1 MRRRHFLKLSS
12 SITAVAAWSPRLFAG
27 NPEHIDAAWYRQH
40 RRFAD
45 LPVSRVAYVERG
57 SGPVALFIHGYPLN
71 GYQWRG
77 ALERLHTHRRCI
89 APDVMGMG
97 FTQTPELQEIS
108 PLAQVEMLG
117 LMLDKLHVDS
127 VDLVANDS
135 GGLVAQLFLAKFPQ
149 RVRTILLTNC
159 DVDTNNPP
167 AGFVP
172 FIQEARKGTMV
183 DRFLVPQLEDKNL
196 ARSPGGMGGI
206 AYSFPE
212 KLADETIEIYLRPLT
227 ENPLRKAQVSQY
239 AVSMG
244 TNLLV
249 PIREDLKHWKNPARM
264 VWGMKDALFN
274 VEWADWL
281 DRTLPGSRG
290 VRRVEGANLFFP
302 EEFPDVIAEEAIKLW
317 GVRG

>member
-1 MRRRHFLKLSS
+1 MRRRQFVKLSS
-12 SITAVAAWSPRLFAG
+12 SIAAMAAVSPCIFATKT
-27 NPEHIDAAWYRQH
+27 EMIDAAWYREH
-40 RRFAD
+40 RRFAN
-45 LPVSRVAYVERG
+45 LSMSRVAYVERG
-57 SGPVALFIHGYPLN
+57 SGPAALFVHGYPLN

-97 FTQTPELQEIS
+97 STQTPESQEIS
-108 PLAQVEMLG
+108 PLTQVQMLG
-117 LMLDKLHVDS
+117 KLLDSLRVDS

-183 DRFLVPQLEDKNL
+183 DRFLVPQLEDKSI

-212 KLADETIEIYLRPLT
+212 KLADETIEMYLRPLT
-227 ENPLRKAQVSQY
+227 ATPLKKTQVSQY

-249 PIREDLKHWKNPARM
+249 AVREDLKRWKNPARM
-264 VWGMKDALFN
+264 VWGMRDQLFN

-281 DRTLPGSRG
+281 DRTLPGSHG
-290 VRRVEGANLFFP
+290 VRRLEGANLFFP
-302 EEFPDVIAEEAIKLW
+302 EEFPDVIAEEAKKLW
-317 GVRG
+317 GVRS

>member
-1 MRRRHFLKLSS
+1 MALN
-12 SITAVAAWSPRLFAG
+12 PRLFARDA
-27 NPEHIDAAWYRQH
+27 EHIDAAWYSRH

-45 LPVSRVAYVERG
+45 LSMSRVAYVERG

-71 GYQWRG
+71 SYQWRG
-77 ALERLHTHRRCI
+77 ALERLYAHRRCI

-97 FTQTPELQEIS
+97 FTQTPEQQEIS
-108 PLAQVEMLG
+108 PPAQVAMLG
-117 LMLDKLHVDS
+117 LLLDKLHVDS

-149 RVRTILLTNC
+149 RVRTVLLTNC

-212 KLADETIEIYLRPLT
+212 KLEDETIEIYLRPLT
-227 ENPLRKAQVSQY
+227 ETSLRKTQVSQY

-249 PIREDLKHWKNPARM
+249 PIREDLKRWKNPARM

-290 VRRVEGANLFFP
+290 ERRVEGANLFFP
-302 EEFPDVIAEEAIKLW
+302 EEFPDVIAEEAVKLW
-317 GVRG
+317 GVGR

>member
-1 MRRRHFLKLSS
+1 MRRRHFVKLSGG
-12 SITAVAAWSPRLFAG
+12 IAAMAALKPYALAKQA
-27 NPEHIDAAWYRQH
+27 EHLDAAWYRQH

-45 LPVSRVAYVERG
+45 LSTSRVAYVERG
-57 SGPVALFIHGYPLN
+57 TGPAALFIHGYPLN

-77 ALERLHTHRRCI
+77 ALERLHRHRRCI

-97 FTQTPELQEIS
+97 FTQTPEAQEIS
-108 PLAQVEMLG
+108 PLTQVTMLG
-117 LMLDKLHVDS
+117 KLLDALRVETVD
-127 VDLVANDS
+127 VVANDS

-183 DRFLVPQLEDKNL
+183 DRFLVPQLEDKNI

-206 AYSFPE
+206 AYSFPDQ
-212 KLADETIEIYLRPLT
+212 LADETIEMYLRPLT
-227 ENPLRKAQVSQY
+227 ETPLRKAQVSQY

-244 TNLLV
+244 ANLLV
-249 PIREDLKHWKNPARM
+249 PIRPDLKRWKNPARM
-264 VWGMKDALFN
+264 VWGMKDALFG

-281 DRTLPGSRG
+281 DRTLPGSVG
-290 VRRVEGANLFFP
+290 VRRLEGANLFFP
-302 EEFPDVIAEEAIKLW
+302 EEFPDVIAEEAMQLW
-317 GVRG
+317 GARG

>member
-1 MRRRHFLKLSS
+1 MRRRQFVKLSS
-12 SITAVAAWSPRLFAG
+12 GIAAMAAFRPYVFAKKT
-27 NPEHIDAAWYRQH
+27 EIIDATWYRQH
-40 RRFAD
+40 RRYAN
-45 LPVSRVAYVERG
+45 LSMGRVAYVERG
-57 SGPVALFIHGYPLN
+57 SGPAALFVHGYPLN

-77 ALERLHTHRRCI
+77 ALERLHGRRRCI

-97 FTQTPELQEIS
+97 FTETPESQEIS
-108 PLAQVEMLG
+108 PLTQVQMLG
-117 LMLDKLHVDS
+117 KLLDSLRVDS

-183 DRFLVPQLEDKNL
+183 DRFLVPQLEDKNI
-196 ARSPGGMGGI
+196 ARSPSGMGGI
-206 AYSFPE
+206 AYSFPD
-212 KLADETIEIYLRPLT
+212 KLADETIEMYLRPLT
-227 ENPLRKAQVSQY
+227 ATPLRKMQVSQY

-249 PIREDLKHWKNPARM
+249 AIREDLKRWKNPARM
-264 VWGMKDALFN
+264 VWGIKDQLFN

-302 EEFPDVIAEEAIKLW
+302 EEFPDVIAEEATKLW
-317 GVRG
+317 NP

>member
-1 MRRRHFLKLSS
+1 MKRRQFLKLSS
-12 SITAVAAWSPRLFAG
+12 GLGAMAVIGPGAFAK
-27 NPEHIDAAWYRQH
+27 NAERIDAAWYRRH

-45 LPVSRVAYVERG
+45 LPVSRVAYVEHG
-57 SGPVALFIHGYPLN
+57 SGPAALFVHGYPLN

-77 ALERLHTHRRCI
+77 ALERLHAHRRCI

-97 FTQTPELQEIS
+97 FTQTPEQQGIS
-108 PLAQVEMLG
+108 PLTQVTMLG
-117 LMLDKLHVDS
+117 MLLDSLHVDS

-135 GGLVAQLFLAKFPQ
+135 GGLVAQLILAKFPR
-149 RVRTILLTNC
+149 RVRTMLLTNC
-159 DVDTNNPP
+159 DVDSNNPP
-167 AGFVP
+167 PGFVP

-212 KLADETIEIYLRPLT
+212 KLEDETIEMYLRPLT
-227 ENPLRKAQVSQY
+227 ESPLKKAQVSQY

-244 TNLLV
+244 ANLLV
-249 PIREDLKHWKNPARM
+249 PIREDLKRWKNPARM

-302 EEFPDVIAEEAIKLW
+302 EEFPDVIAEEAMRLW
-317 GVRG
+317 GT

>member
-12 SITAVAAWSPRLFAG
+12 GIAALATVRPYVFAKKT
-27 NPEHIDAAWYRQH
+27 EIIDTAWYRQH

-45 LPVSRVAYVERG
+45 LSMSRVAYVERG
-57 SGPVALFIHGYPLN
+57 TGPAALFVHGYPLN

-77 ALERLHTHRRCI
+77 ALERLPTHRRCI

-97 FTQTPELQEIS
+97 FTETVEQQEIS
-108 PLAQVEMLG
+108 PLTQVTMLG
-117 LMLDKLHVDS
+117 MLLDALHVDS
-127 VDLVANDS
+127 VDLIANDS
-135 GGLVAQLFLAKFPQ
+135 GGLVAQLFLARFPQ

-172 FIQEARKGTMV
+172 FIQEAQKGTMV

-212 KLADETIEIYLRPLT
+212 KLADETIETYLRPLT
-227 ENPLRKAQVSQY
+227 ETPLKKAQVNQY

-244 TNLLV
+244 TNVLV
-249 PIREDLKHWKNPARM
+249 PIREDLKRWKNPARI

-302 EEFPDVIAEEAIKLW
+302 EEFPDVIAEEALKLW
-317 GVRG
+317 GVRH